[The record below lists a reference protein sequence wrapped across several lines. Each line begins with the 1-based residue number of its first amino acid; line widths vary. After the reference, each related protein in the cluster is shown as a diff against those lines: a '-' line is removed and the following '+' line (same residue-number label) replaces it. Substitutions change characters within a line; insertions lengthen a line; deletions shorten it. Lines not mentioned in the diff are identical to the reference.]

1 LETNQKRGDLR
12 MNNKIL
18 GSVLGSALLASSSVA
33 LADAPLAAENFSST
47 LTFTSDYTFRG
58 ATANAGNAA
67 MQGSFDWGQGAF
79 FAGVWGSNADT
90 GVTGEGLEIDVYFG
104 WADSVAGFD
113 LMVMPIWYTY
123 PDAAES
129 TKGSLETFEI
139 WTSAGIGFDNIPGT
153 PYVTLGLDFSN
164 DYFSTGESIHATLN
178 AAFTVGDFGIDA
190 TYGNLDADGAE
201 STAAYDYSYYNV
213 GVSTSA
219 AGFGFDL
226 RYHDTSD
233 EADIGSLALD
243 GETVLTVS
251 RSF

>member
-33 LADAPLAAENFSST
+33 LADNPLAAENFSST

-58 ATANAGNAA
+58 DTASAGNAA

-79 FAGVWGSNADT
+79 FAGVWGSNTATAEDAN
-90 GVTGEGLEIDVYFG
+90 LEVDVYFG
-104 WADSVAGFD
+104 WADNVGGFD

-123 PDAAES
+123 PDTTEGF
-129 TKGSLETFEI
+129 KDGSDTFEI
-139 WTSAGIGFDNIPGT
+139 WTSAGMGFDNVPGA
-153 PYVTLGLDFSN
+153 PYVTLGLDVSN
-164 DYFSTGESIHATLN
+164 DYFSSGESLHATLN

-190 TYGNLDADGAE
+190 TYGDMSFDE
-201 STAAYDYSYYNV
+201 DSVSDYSYYNV
-213 GVSTSA
+213 GISTSA

-233 EADIGSLALD
+233 EDDTLFGTALE
-243 GETVLTVS
+243 GETVLSVS